1 MFPQGNFGA
10 SNVHLI
16 AEFTVS
22 TTFVVFACIAMVAQA
37 IYILAGL
44 FGPSPKYKINLPG
57 VESVTS
63 EQFLWNLEAITDAK
77 LNHCNRI
84 EVFTNGNNFY
94 EAELQAISQAK
105 KNINLEAYIFQK
117 SEIANRF
124 LAALTERAR
133 AGVTV
138 KLTFD
143 ALGCATTT
151 ETYLHDLLEAG
162 GKVAWYHPARW
173 YNLPNYNNRTHRE
186 LMVIDG
192 TMGFLG
198 GAGVAD
204 HWYKDRDAKNRR
216 WRDTVVRVEGDVVG
230 NLQAT
235 FAENWLN
242 ASGELIAGPDY
253 FPIITRKEGQTAMIV
268 NSSPS
273 AGGSTRARILM
284 QTLIAGAHE
293 SICITTPYFLPDP
306 SMQQELV
313 RARRRNVQVK
323 VVTPGKHSDHAL
335 TRSSSQHAYGK
346 LLQAGAQIFEYQPAM
361 IHAKILIIDGV
372 WSVVGST
379 NFDNRSF
386 GLNDEVNMAVFDE
399 ALASRLAED
408 FARDV
413 ANSREITYEQ
423 WLHRP
428 LLRRAPEILG
438 WVLERQQ

>member
-1 MFPQGNFGA
+1 
-10 SNVHLI
+10 VHLL

-22 TTFVVFACIAMVAQA
+22 TIFVVFACLAMLAQA
-37 IYILAGL
+37 IYILVAF
-44 FGPSPKYKINLPG
+44 FGPSPKYKINLPES
-57 VESVTS
+57 ESVTS

-77 LNHCNRI
+77 LNRCNRV

-94 EAELQAISQAK
+94 EAELQAIAAAK
-105 KNINLEAYIFQK
+105 KNINLEAYIFEK
-117 SEIANRF
+117 GDIAQRF
-124 LAALTERAR
+124 VDALAERAR
-133 AGVTV
+133 AGVRV
-138 KLTFD
+138 NLTLD

-151 ETYLHDLLEAG
+151 ESYLGELLKAG
-162 GKVAWYHPARW
+162 GKVSWYHPARW
-173 YNLPNYNNRTHRE
+173 YNIPNYNNRTHRE

-192 TMGFLG
+192 VVGFIG

-204 HWYKDRDAKNRR
+204 HWYKDKSAKNRR
-216 WRDTVVRVEGDVVG
+216 WRDTVVRVEGDVVS

-253 FPIITRKEGQTAMIV
+253 FPIVSREEAQTAMIV

-284 QTLIAGAHE
+284 QSLIAGAHE
-293 SICITTPYFLPDP
+293 SLKITTPYFLPDV
-306 SMQQELV
+306 SMQNEIV
-313 RARRRNVQVK
+313 RARHRGVQVTI
-323 VVTPGKHSDHAL
+323 VTPGKHSDHAL

-346 LLQAGAQIFEYQPAM
+346 LLKAGAHIFEYQPAM
-361 IHAKILIIDGV
+361 IHAKILIVDGV

-386 GLNDEVNMAVFDE
+386 GLNDEVNMAVFDRSFAE
-399 ALASRLAED
+399 RLAED
-408 FARDV
+408 FARDL
-413 ANSREITYEQ
+413 ANSHEVTYEE
-423 WLHRP
+423 WANRP
-428 LLRRAPEILG
+428 LLQRAPEILG